1 MSGDPNRG
9 MIPSQGGII
18 NDLSNRVKLVLRLMG
33 DPRVSPL
40 LKLLPIGSVLYL
52 IIPDLVPL
60 PFDDLAVIW
69 LGSYMFVEMCPPH
82 VVEEH
87 MAALQGQSLASE
99 GHVPQPPDDVIEG
112 EYWEEKR

>member
-1 MSGDPNRG
+1 
-9 MIPSQGGII
+9 MIPSQGGIL
-18 NDLSNRVKLVLRLMG
+18 NDLTNRVKLVLRLMG

-60 PFDDLAVIW
+60 PFDDLAVMW

-87 MAALQGQSLASE
+87 LAALQMQSPAAHPPES
-99 GHVPQPPDDVIEG
+99 QPLDDVIEG
-112 EYWEEKR
+112 EYWEDKR